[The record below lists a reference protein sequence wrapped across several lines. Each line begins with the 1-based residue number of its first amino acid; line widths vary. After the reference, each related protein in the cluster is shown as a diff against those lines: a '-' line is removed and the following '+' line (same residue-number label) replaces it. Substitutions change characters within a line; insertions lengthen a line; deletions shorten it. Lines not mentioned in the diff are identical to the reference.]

1 MASHSHANS
10 QPLASGRPNSE
21 ITNAEPRHETGTNNP
36 LKVKAWGE
44 KQEEGRTWVGQPLIW
59 KVWGLEPPLGHEVH
73 AARAR
78 AGVQEVEASGGAKA
92 ATSQVTFQT
101 CPTRDP
107 SGLRE
112 EIGPFWQGPGV
123 ENLSPMKQLPREPH
137 GGQDQDLGD
146 VRSPPGP
153 RGPQLPSVGW
163 RIRSRR
169 WARRAP

>member
-1 MASHSHANS
+1 M
-10 QPLASGRPNSE
+10 
-21 ITNAEPRHETGTNNP
+21 
-36 LKVKAWGE
+36 
-44 KQEEGRTWVGQPLIW
+44 
-59 KVWGLEPPLGHEVH
+59 
-73 AARAR
+73 ARAR

-101 CPTRDP
+101 CPTQDP

-146 VRSPPGP
+146 VRSPPGA

-169 WARRAP
+169 WARRSLMREGGRPARSQPCAASSTQHRTQHRSPERESYDGSERRNPN